1 MRNHTDRRSLSRRF
15 IARLAPL
22 AGVFLAALP
31 LGARADE
38 GMWLLNAPPV
48 AEVKRTHG
56 FEMTPAWLLDM
67 QRCAVHFDGA
77 SGSLVSSDGLV
88 MTNHHVGS
96 DAIAKLS
103 TPQRDIL
110 RDGFYAATKDAELK
124 CADMELKV
132 LWEIKD
138 VTDRVTGAAKAGMSS
153 ADAGAARRS
162 AMATI
167 EQEAEKTT
175 GLSCEV
181 VTLYHGARY
190 HLYCYKKYTDVRL
203 VFAPEQQ
210 IAFFGGDTD
219 NFEYPRFNLDVTF
232 FRIYEDGKPLKPAN
246 SLKWSKAGAVEDE
259 LSIVFG
265 HPGGTR
271 RLYTMDHL
279 RFRRDT
285 ELPWM
290 LRRMWRREN
299 QLEVFRGRS
308 EAQALMAAEDYFG
321 VANGRKRTTWQYEG
335 LLNPTI
341 WNEKAAAESRV
352 RGFLENNPT
361 LKEKW
366 GGAWDNIAKAQ
377 SEYRTFYRRH
387 ALLNQESS
395 FGWSRLLTNAKHV
408 VRLADELPKESATRL
423 REYRDSNL
431 DNLYL
436 SLYSPA
442 PIYPA
447 LEVDRI
453 ASGLMFLAENLGA
466 DDDLVKSLL
475 AGKSPRDRAAE
486 LVSGT
491 ALHKPDAV
499 KAMVEGGGKAL
510 AAGSDPMVAFFKIM
524 DPEARRLRK
533 QYEDTVEAVERE
545 NYAKVAGAW
554 FDLMGDKMYPDA
566 TGTLRM
572 TYGRVRGY
580 TDPTTVEQGGEGTVP
595 AFTTIGGLYERA
607 EGRKMQAPFDLP
619 ESWLKARSGLDA
631 KTPFNFILTADI
643 IGGNS
648 GSPVVN
654 KAGEVTG
661 LIFDSNLHHLVS
673 DFTYE
678 PKMGRAVAVDARAI
692 VEALRKVYGA
702 GALADELGR

>member
-1 MRNHTDRRSLSRRF
+1 MSKHLCRRF
-15 IARLAPL
+15 AAVSAAFAGMALASP
-22 AGVFLAALP
+22 AV
-31 LGARADE
+31 ADE

-48 AEVKRTHG
+48 AEVRRTQG
-56 FEMTPAWLLDM
+56 FEMTPAWLLEM
-67 QRCAVHFDGA
+67 QRSAVHFDGA
-77 SGSLVSSDGLV
+77 SGSLVSSSGLV

-96 DAIAKLS
+96 DAVGKLS
-103 TPQRDIL
+103 TPQRDL
-110 RDGFYAATKDAELK
+110 LKDGFYAATRDAELK
-124 CADMELKV
+124 CDDLELKV

-138 VTDRVTGAAKAGMSS
+138 VTERVTGAAKAGASS
-153 ADAGAARRS
+153 ADAGAARR
-162 AMATI
+162 AEMATI
-167 EQEAEKTT
+167 EAEAEKAT
-175 GLSCEV
+175 GLSCDV

-190 HLYCYKKYTDVRL
+190 HLYCYKRYTDVRL

-219 NFEYPRFNLDVTF
+219 NFEYPRYNLDVTF
-232 FRIYEDGKPLKPAN
+232 FRIYENGAPLKPQN
-246 SLKWSKAGAVEDE
+246 FLKWSKTGAAEGD
-259 LSIVFG
+259 LSFVFG
-265 HPGGTR
+265 HPGSTR

-285 ELPWM
+285 ELPWI
-290 LRRMWRREN
+290 LKRLWRREM

-321 VANGRKRTTWQYEG
+321 VANNRKRTTEQYEG
-335 LLNPTI
+335 LLDPTL
-341 WNEKAAAESRV
+341 WGAKAAAENRV
-352 RGFLENNPT
+352 RSFLDNNPS

-377 SEYRTFYRRH
+377 SEYRTFYRRW
-387 ALLNQESS
+387 ALLNQDSS
-395 FGWSRLLTNAKHV
+395 WGWSKVLSNARHV
-408 VRLADELPKESATRL
+408 VRLADELPKASAARL

-442 PIYPA
+442 PVYPA
-447 LEVDRI
+447 LEVERL

-466 DDDLVKSLL
+466 DDDLVKTLL
-475 AGKSPRDRAAE
+475 AGKSPRARAAE
-486 LVSGT
+486 LVSKT
-491 ALHKPDAV
+491 KLAKPEAV
-499 KAMVEGGGKAL
+499 KAMVEGGAKVVNA
-510 AAGSDPMVAFFKIM
+510 SDDPMIAFVRAM

-572 TYGRVRGY
+572 THGRVQGY
-580 TDPTTVEQGGEGTVP
+580 TDPTPVEQGGEGVVP
-595 AFTTIGGLYERA
+595 AFTDIAGLYQRA
-607 EGRKMQAPFDLP
+607 EGRKMTAPFDLP
-619 ESWLKARSGLDA
+619 ESWVKHRGEIDA
-631 KTPFNFILTADI
+631 KTPFNFVLTADI

-654 KAGEVTG
+654 KSGEVTG

-702 GALADELGR
+702 GALADELGK

>member
-1 MRNHTDRRSLSRRF
+1 MRTALRRSFAISTLS
-15 IARLAPL
+15 
-22 AGVFLAALP
+22 FLAITNNV
-31 LGARADE
+31 RADE
-38 GMWLLNAPPV
+38 GMWLLNAPPI
-48 AEVKRTHG
+48 AEVKRTQG
-56 FEMTPAWLLDM
+56 FEMTPAWLLEM
-67 QRCAVHFDGA
+67 QRSAVHFDGA

-96 DAIAKLS
+96 DAVAKLS

-110 RDGFYAATKDAELK
+110 RDGYYAKTKDAELK

-132 LWEIKD
+132 LWEIRD
-138 VTDRVTGAAKAGMSS
+138 VTDRVVGAAKAGASS
-153 ADAGAARRS
+153 ADAGAARR
-162 AMATI
+162 AEMANI
-167 EQEAEKTT
+167 EQEAEKST
-175 GLSCEV
+175 GLSCDV

-190 HLYCYKKYTDVRL
+190 HLYCYKRYTDVRL

-219 NFEYPRFNLDVTF
+219 NFEYPRYNLDLTF

-246 SLKWSKAGAVEDE
+246 FLKWSKAGASEGD
-259 LSIVFG
+259 LSFVFG
-265 HPGGTR
+265 HPWATR

-290 LRRMWRREN
+290 LRRMWRREL

-321 VANGRKRTTWQYEG
+321 VANSRKRTTWQYEG
-335 LLNPTI
+335 LLNPTL
-341 WNEKAAAESRV
+341 WNEKAAAESKV
-352 RGFLENNPT
+352 RGFLENNPS
-361 LKEKW
+361 LKAKW
-366 GGAWDNIAKAQ
+366 GDAWDNIAKAQ
-377 SEYRTFYRRH
+377 SEYRTFYRRWS
-387 ALLNQESS
+387 LLNQDST
-395 FGWSRLLTNAKHV
+395 FGWSRLLTTARHV
-408 VRLADELPKESATRL
+408 VRMADELPKENSARL

-431 DNLYL
+431 DDLHL
-436 SLYSPA
+436 SMYSPA
-442 PIYPA
+442 PLHAA
-447 LEVDRI
+447 LEVDRLS
-453 ASGLMFLAENLGA
+453 SGMMMLAETLGG
-466 DDDLVKSLL
+466 DDEMVKALL
-475 AGKSPRDRAAE
+475 AGKSPKERAAE

-491 ALHKPDAV
+491 SLTKTDSV
-499 KAMVEGGGKAL
+499 KALVEGGAKAVI
-510 AAGSDPMVAFFKIM
+510 ASNDPMLAFYKVI
-524 DPEARRLRK
+524 DGESRRLRK

-572 TYGRVRGY
+572 TYGRVQGY
-580 TDPTTVEQGGEGTVP
+580 TDPTPVEQGGEGTVP
-595 AFTTIGGLYERA
+595 AFTTIAGLYERA
-607 EGRKMQAPFDLP
+607 TARKMLAPFDLP
-619 ESWLKARSGLDA
+619 ESWMKSRTALDL

-702 GALADELGR
+702 GALADELGK